1 MKKQITRISV
11 FQSSKLIAAMYA
23 PFGLIYSL
31 IGLGMLIFAEG
42 GTQLAGF
49 ILLLG
54 PVWMSIMGFLG
65 AAFFAVVYNF
75 LAGHLGG
82 VEFEVKDIPGEDVDE
97 LGY

>member
-1 MKKQITRISV
+1 
-11 FQSSKLIAAMYA
+11 
-23 PFGLIYSL
+23 
-31 IGLGMLIFAEG
+31 
-42 GTQLAGF
+42 
-49 ILLLG
+49 
-54 PVWMSIMGFLG
+54 MGFLG